1 MTREP
6 RLPVRAPVN
15 PVDELRR
22 FLRAALVDPVPRDH
36 TEPDR
41 AFRRRRIVVAVT
53 LLVGAAVL
61 AWALRIEPGDPTFYV
76 ATFGLAGVWAV
87 GAFASGPLHLGRG
100 HTRDGQ
106 GSSRAVVQSLALGA
120 LLLGV
125 FMLGAVV
132 VARIPVLREPVEE
145 LLDHAAVGSLA
156 LVTVIT
162 MVNGI
167 AEELY
172 FRGAMYAAVGRR
184 HAVAITTV
192 VYTLVTATSG
202 IPLLVLAA
210 ALVGLVVAFQRRVT
224 GGILGPIVTHLT
236 WSLGMLYLL
245 PPVLDRFS

>member
-1 MTREP
+1 MAGG
-6 RLPVRAPVN
+6 PVGAPVN

-36 TEPDR
+36 TEPDW
-41 AFRRRRIVVAVT
+41 AFRRRRIVVAIT

-76 ATFGLAGVWAV
+76 ATFALAGVWAV

-100 HTRDGQ
+100 HTRDGR
-106 GSSRAVVQSLALGA
+106 GSSRAIVQSLALGA

-145 LLDHAAVGSLA
+145 LLDHAVVGSLA

>member
-1 MTREP
+1 M
-6 RLPVRAPVN
+6 
-15 PVDELRR
+15 
-22 FLRAALVDPVPRDH
+22 
-36 TEPDR
+36 
-41 AFRRRRIVVAVT
+41 
-53 LLVGAAVL
+53 
-61 AWALRIEPGDPTFYV
+61 
-76 ATFGLAGVWAV
+76 
-87 GAFASGPLHLGRG
+87 
-100 HTRDGQ
+100 
-106 GSSRAVVQSLALGA
+106 QSLALGA
-120 LLLGV
+120 MLLGV

-184 HAVAITTV
+184 HAVAVTTV
-192 VYTLVTATSG
+192 VYALVTATSG

-224 GGILGPIVTHLT
+224 GGILGPIITHLT

-245 PPVLDRFS
+245 PPGPRPVQLRVAR